1 MKNGY
6 HSWDLQAHWG
16 LTLPDQF
23 TKDLGHLRVD
33 SANLFRDEDM
43 GLLQAR
49 IGSYWDYWITQC
61 IPNKETLGLGVHKH
75 QQGWVNKNPKISKY
89 KNGDTATLAL

>member
-1 MKNGY
+1 VKNGY

-33 SANLFRDEDM
+33 SAKLFRDEDM

-49 IGSYWDYWITQC
+49 IGSYWDDWITQC
-61 IPNKETLGLGVHKH
+61 IPNKETLGLVCI
-75 QQGWVNKNPKISKY
+75 NTSK
-89 KNGDTATLAL
+89 GG